1 MVQKIKDDV
10 WKTITADANAFE
22 GLSTEG
28 GKELSDLVRHATS
41 LSKSIETL
49 DEEVKS
55 LKAKRQTYL
64 FDLIPAKM
72 SEMGMDKVVVDGN
85 SVSLASFVQA
95 TMPKDPI
102 DKEKAIGHLR
112 NIGAG
117 DFIKNQVQ
125 VSFGIN
131 EDNKARSI
139 QADLDEQGLD
149 TTARTWVEPATLKKL
164 VKERVQQN
172 QEIDLELFNAFV
184 GQVAKIKG
192 E

>member
-1 MVQKIKDDV
+1 MADKTKDDV
-10 WKTITADANAFE
+10 WKTITADASAFE

-49 DEEVKS
+49 EEEVKS

-112 NIGAG
+112 DIGAG

-125 VSFGIN
+125 VLFGIN

-149 TTARTWVEPATLKKL
+149 TTARTWVEPTTLKKL

>member
-1 MVQKIKDDV
+1 MRESQEI
-10 WKTITADANAFE
+10 A
-22 GLSTEG
+22 
-28 GKELSDLVRHATS
+28 
-41 LSKSIETL
+41 
-49 DEEVKS
+49 EE
-55 LKAKRQTYL
+55 
-64 FDLIPAKM
+64 F
-72 SEMGMDKVVVDGN
+72 
-85 SVSLASFVQA
+85 SF
-95 TMPKDPI
+95 

-112 NIGAG
+112 HIGAG

>member
-1 MVQKIKDDV
+1 MNDKIKDDV
-10 WKTITADANAFE
+10 WKTITADSSAFKE
-22 GLSTEG
+22 LSTEG
-28 GKELSDLVRHATS
+28 GKELSDLIRQTTS
-41 LSKSIETL
+41 LSKKIETL
-49 DEEVKS
+49 EEEVKNF
-55 LKAKRQTYL
+55 KAKRQTYL

-85 SVSLASFVQA
+85 SVTLTSFVQA

-112 NIGAG
+112 DIGAG

-125 VSFGIN
+125 LSFGIN

-139 QADLDEQGLD
+139 QAELDEQGLD
-149 TTARTWVEPATLKKL
+149 TTARTWVEPPTLKKL

-172 QEIDLELFNAFV
+172 QQIDLELFNAFV

>member
-49 DEEVKS
+49 EEEVKS

-112 NIGAG
+112 DIGAG

-125 VSFGIN
+125 VLFGIN